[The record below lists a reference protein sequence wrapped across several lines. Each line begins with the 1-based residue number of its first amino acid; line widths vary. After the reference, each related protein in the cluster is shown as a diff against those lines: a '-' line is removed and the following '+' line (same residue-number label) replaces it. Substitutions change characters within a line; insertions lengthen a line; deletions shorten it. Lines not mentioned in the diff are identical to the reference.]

1 MFLPEDI
8 SFISKRGKME
18 NLLTIG
24 ERLIFSIMGLASI
37 IALAVVID
45 RSLIFRHNARIG
57 EKIFNEIITKLRS
70 RDIDSLSVYIE
81 QYPESVY
88 SRFAAF
94 IREHFNSGEAALGH
108 LMEGKLIEERMYL
121 EKRIIIL
128 ASLGNNAPF
137 IGLLGTVLGIIKAF
151 YNLGTLGNTGAEVVM
166 RSISTALLATACGL
180 LIAIPVVM
188 LNNFFSKRLKNIMQS
203 LEILSKEALASVSK

>member
-1 MFLPEDI
+1 
-8 SFISKRGKME
+8 ME

-24 ERLIFSIMGLASI
+24 ERAIFSVMALASVL
-37 IALAVVID
+37 ALAVVID
-45 RSLIFRHNARIG
+45 RGLIFRHNAKIG
-57 EKIFNEIITKLRS
+57 GKIFGEIIAKLRAA
-70 RDIDSLSVYIE
+70 DLSGFGEYAA

-88 SRFAAF
+88 ARFASF
-94 IREHFNSGEAALGH
+94 IAEHSGSGEAALSH
-108 LMEGKLIEERMYL
+108 MMEGKLIEERMYL
-121 EKRIIIL
+121 ERRIVVL

-188 LNNFFSKRLKNIMQS
+188 LNNYFSRKLKVIMQN
-203 LEILSKEALASVSK
+203 LEIMAKEALACVAGSR

>member
-1 MFLPEDI
+1 
-8 SFISKRGKME
+8 ME
-18 NLLTIG
+18 NLLTLG
-24 ERLIFSIMGLASI
+24 ERAIFSIMGLASV
-37 IALAVVID
+37 IALAVAID
-45 RSLIFRHNARIG
+45 RGLIFRHNSKIG
-57 EKIFNEIITKLRS
+57 EKIFNEIISKLRIG
-70 RDIDSLSVYIE
+70 DIESLGIYIE
-81 QYPESVY
+81 QFPESAY
-88 SRFAAF
+88 ARFAAF
-94 IREHFNSGEAALGH
+94 IKEHYKSGETSLGH
-108 LMEGKLIEERMYL
+108 MMEGKLIEERMFL
-121 EKRIIIL
+121 EKRIIVL

-188 LNNFFSKRLKNIMQS
+188 LNNYFSKRLKNIMQN

>member
-1 MFLPEDI
+1 
-8 SFISKRGKME
+8 ME
-18 NLLTIG
+18 NLLTLG
-24 ERLIFSIMGLASI
+24 ERAIFSIMGLASI
-37 IALAVVID
+37 IAFAVAID
-45 RSLIFRHNARIG
+45 RGLIFRHNAKIG
-57 EKIFNEIITKLRS
+57 EKIFNEITAKLRIG
-70 RDIDSLSVYIE
+70 DVESLGIYLE
-81 QYPESVY
+81 QYPESAY
-88 SRFAAF
+88 ARFAAF
-94 IREHFNSGEAALGH
+94 IKEHYKSGEISLGH
-108 LMEGKLIEERMYL
+108 MMEGKLIEERMFL

-188 LNNFFSKRLKNIMQS
+188 MNNYYSKRLKNIMQN

>member
-1 MFLPEDI
+1 
-8 SFISKRGKME
+8 ME
-18 NLLTIG
+18 NLLTLG
-24 ERLIFSIMGLASI
+24 ERIIFSVMGLASV
-37 IALAVVID
+37 IALAVAID
-45 RSLIFRHNARIG
+45 RGLIFRHNAKIG
-57 EKIFNEIITKLRS
+57 EKIFGEIVSKLRAW
-70 RDIDSLSVYIE
+70 DIDSLGIYIE
-81 QYPESVY
+81 QYPESAY
-88 SRFAAF
+88 ARFAAF
-94 IREHFNSGEAALGH
+94 IKEHYKTGETALGH
-108 LMEGKLIEERMYL
+108 MMEGKLIEERMHL

-188 LNNFFSKRLKNIMQS
+188 MNNYFSKRLKNIMQS

>member
-1 MFLPEDI
+1 
-8 SFISKRGKME
+8 ME
-18 NLLTIG
+18 NLLTLG
-24 ERLIFSIMGLASI
+24 ERAIFSIMGLASV
-37 IALAVVID
+37 IALAVAID
-45 RSLIFRHNARIG
+45 RGLIFRHNSKIG
-57 EKIFNEIITKLRS
+57 EKIFNEIISKLRIG
-70 RDIDSLSVYIE
+70 DIESLGIYIE
-81 QYPESVY
+81 QFP
-88 SRFAAF
+88 F
-94 IREHFNSGEAALGH
+94 IKEHYKSGETSLGH
-108 LMEGKLIEERMYL
+108 MMEGKLIEERMFL
-121 EKRIIIL
+121 EKRIIVL

-188 LNNFFSKRLKNIMQS
+188 LNNYFSKRLKNIMQN

>member
-1 MFLPEDI
+1 
-8 SFISKRGKME
+8 ME
-18 NLLTIG
+18 NLLTLG
-24 ERLIFSIMGLASI
+24 ERAIFSIMGLASV
-37 IALAVVID
+37 IALAVTID
-45 RSLIFRHNARIG
+45 RALIFRHNAKIG
-57 EKIFNEIITKLRS
+57 EKIFHEIVAKLRVW
-70 RDIDSLSVYIE
+70 DIESLGTYIE

-88 SRFAAF
+88 ARFAAF
-94 IREHFNSGEAALGH
+94 IKEHFKSGEAALGH
-108 LMEGKLIEERMYL
+108 MMEGKLIEERMHL
-121 EKRIIIL
+121 EKRIIVL

-203 LEILSKEALASVSK
+203 LEILAKEALASVSK

>member
-1 MFLPEDI
+1 
-8 SFISKRGKME
+8 ME
-18 NLLTIG
+18 NLLTLG
-24 ERLIFSIMGLASI
+24 ERAIFSIMGLASV
-37 IALAVVID
+37 IALAVAID
-45 RSLIFRHNARIG
+45 RGLIFRHNSKIG
-57 EKIFNEIITKLRS
+57 EKIFNEIISKLRIG
-70 RDIDSLSVYIE
+70 DIESLGIYIE
-81 QYPESVY
+81 QFPESAY
-88 SRFAAF
+88 ARFAAF
-94 IREHFNSGEAALGH
+94 IKEHYKSGETSLGYM
-108 LMEGKLIEERMYL
+108 MEGKLIEERMFL
-121 EKRIIIL
+121 EKRIIVL

-188 LNNFFSKRLKNIMQS
+188 LNNYFSKRLKNIMQN